1 MEPGELIDSEALVRL
16 QEASYERAARGVRSS
31 WPPESAMDAA
41 QLRAFLEEHHYCVLA
56 TTTAR
61 GHAQARPVA
70 FTVVGASLWFASVA
84 GSRLRNLHGTP
95 WGSVV
100 VAEGDRGSH
109 RAVIVDGP
117 AVVVGRPPE
126 TLLDVWDA
134 RHGSR
139 ADWASAWFEI
149 KPVRLFSY
157 RGPGNPAEI

>member
-1 MEPGELIDSEALVRL
+1 
-16 QEASYERAARGVRSS
+16 
-31 WPPESAMDAA
+31 MDAA
-41 QLRAFLEEHHYCVLA
+41 QLRAFLDQHHYCVLA

-61 GHAQARPVA
+61 GRAQARPLA

-84 GSRLRNLHGTP
+84 GSRLRNLQRMP
-95 WGSVV
+95 WASVV

-117 AVVVGRPPE
+117 AVVAAQPPQ
-126 TLLDVWDA
+126 TLRDLWEA

-149 KPVRLFSY
+149 QPARLFSY
-157 RGPGNPAEI
+157 RAPGNSD